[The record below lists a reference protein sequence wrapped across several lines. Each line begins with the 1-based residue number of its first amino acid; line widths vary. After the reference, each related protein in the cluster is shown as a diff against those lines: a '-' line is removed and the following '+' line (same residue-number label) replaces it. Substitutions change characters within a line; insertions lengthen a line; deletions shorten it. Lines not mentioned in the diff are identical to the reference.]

1 MTDQPREH
9 WDRVYSDKAP
19 GGVSW
24 FQSEARPSLGV
35 LERFNVPVTEP
46 YVNNGGG
53 ASNLAYAPLAGG

>member
-1 MTDQPREH
+1 MTEEPQRH

-19 GGVSW
+19 GEVSW
-24 FQSEARPSLGV
+24 FQSEPRPSLGV

-46 YVNNGGG
+46 YVNIGEG